1 MDQKCVWRGGTTI
14 STVDVG
20 TGNCT
25 IFWWQLYHI
34 KWKKRITCAGATG
47 TFNIIL
53 SNRGVVPSSYRI
65 QSLWNVS
72 KILWFTSFWESSIT
86 KNIWKHR
93 MTSMGDSEKLIPNH
107 NQSSTAS
114 LVVISWLSFTWSK
127 SQSVWNRWYLP
138 VLRYHEIMVIYPYH
152 FFVVI
157 TLLFSWIIFIHDCI
171 CILTGSPK

>member
-114 LVVISWLSFTWSK
+114 LVVISWLSYTWSK
-127 SQSVWNRWYLP
+127 PQSVWSRISVCVRISTNTRG
-138 VLRYHEIMVIYPYH
+138 VLMVQSSIE
-152 FFVVI
+152 
-157 TLLFSWIIFIHDCI
+157 LAKWCWNAMLES
-171 CILTGSPK
+171 LK